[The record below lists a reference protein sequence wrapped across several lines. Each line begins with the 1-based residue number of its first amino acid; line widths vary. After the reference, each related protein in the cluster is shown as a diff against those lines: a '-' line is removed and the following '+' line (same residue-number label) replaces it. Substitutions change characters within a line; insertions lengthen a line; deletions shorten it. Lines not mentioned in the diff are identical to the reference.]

1 MIEDPHD
8 LLQPRTMTPRDAARR
23 AVVLDRYRN
32 GQPTGA
38 ERSSDEQAA
47 ISDVID

>member
-1 MIEDPHD
+1 
-8 LLQPRTMTPRDAARR
+8 MTPRDAARR

-38 ERSSDEQAA
+38 ERSDDERAA
-47 ISDVID
+47 ISDAVE